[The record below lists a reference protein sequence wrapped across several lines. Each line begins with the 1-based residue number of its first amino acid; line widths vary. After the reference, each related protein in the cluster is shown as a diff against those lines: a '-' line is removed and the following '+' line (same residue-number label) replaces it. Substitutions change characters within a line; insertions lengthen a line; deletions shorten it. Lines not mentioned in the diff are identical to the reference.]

1 MSTRI
6 PDASFAEY
14 QRAAHRMRLGT
25 ISDSSRRVYLG
36 SCIRFIYWC
45 SLNLENV
52 YNSQFGQNAS
62 GSATQASIKSALE
75 AAFLSENPEATVPPI
90 LFERLQPNDFIAYLL
105 SLRNTRTGSSNLSLS
120 SLGTHRSALRHLFKV
135 YGQVR
140 LVLPLSRCF
149 LNVLSGGGTI

>member
-105 SLRNTRTGSSNLSLS
+105 SLRNTRTGSSNLRVCQVLEP
-120 SLGTHRSALRHLFKV
+120 TALLFVTCSKSMDR
-135 YGQVR
+135 Y
-140 LVLPLSRCF
+140 
-149 LNVLSGGGTI
+149 VLSFLFLDAF